1 MGYNRRH
8 FIGNSLVATTALLL
22 PTLDIFGSAKLIT
35 ENKTKGFALKIM
47 APYWGFNGSV
57 TDFCKKARQDGYDGV
72 EILWPSD
79 ITLQKELFLA
89 LKEYHLAVGFLCRGD
104 EPLPDL
110 NFATFKKVLK
120 EAIGNTY
127 QQPLYI
133 NVHSGKDF
141 FTYEE
146 NKQFIDFTVEYSK
159 KTGVPIYH
167 ETHRSRMLYSAP
179 ASLRYLQENP
189 DLRLTLD
196 ISHWCNVSESLL
208 EDQPTTVELAISRT
222 DHVHSRVGHEEGPQV
237 SDPRA
242 PEWKAAV
249 QAHFAWWDKIVAIK
263 KTQGKTLTML
273 TEFGPPSYM
282 PTIPFTNQ
290 PVADQWAINVY
301 MMQIWKNRYL

>member
-1 MGYNRRH
+1 MGYNRRE
-8 FIGNSLVATTALLL
+8 FIGGSLAATAVLAL
-22 PTLDIFGSAKLIT
+22 PTMDAFAAPSLPTAQAA
-35 ENKTKGFALKIM
+35 EGFSLKIM

-57 TDFCKKARQDGYDGV
+57 SAFCKKAKQDGYDGV
-72 EILWPSD
+72 EILWSTD
-79 ITLQKELFLA
+79 IAKELFAA
-89 LKEYHLAVGFLCRGD
+89 LKEHQLAVGFLCRGD
-104 EPLPDL
+104 EPHAAPH
-110 NFATFKKVLK
+110 FATFEKVLK
-120 EAIGNTY
+120 AAVANPY
-127 QQPLYI
+127 QKPLYI

-146 NKQFIDFTVEYSK
+146 NKKFIDFTVQYAKE
-159 KTGVPIYH
+159 TGVPIYH

-189 DLRLTLD
+189 ALRLTLD
-196 ISHWCNVSESLL
+196 ISHWCNVSESML
-208 EDQPTTVELAISRT
+208 EDQQGTVDLAISRT

-249 QAHFAWWDKIVAIK
+249 AAHFAWWDKVVAIK
-263 KTQGKTLTML
+263 KQQGKMLTML

-282 PTIPFTNQ
+282 PTLPFTNL

-301 MMQIWKNRYL
+301 MMQAWKKRYL

>member
-1 MGYNRRH
+1 MGYNRRE
-8 FIGNSLVATTALLL
+8 FIGGSLAATAALAL
-22 PTLDIFGSAKLIT
+22 PTMD
-35 ENKTKGFALKIM
+35 GFAVPSLPKIKAAEGFSLKIM

-57 TDFCKKARQDGYDGV
+57 SDFCKKAKQDGYDGV
-72 EILWPSD
+72 EILWSAE
-79 ITLQKELFLA
+79 IAKELFAA
-89 LKEYHLAVGFLCRGD
+89 LKENQLAVGFLCRGD
-104 EPLPDL
+104 EPIATPH
-110 NFATFKKVLK
+110 FATFQKVLK
-120 EAIGNTY
+120 AAIANSY
-127 QQPLYI
+127 QKPLYI

-146 NKQFIDFTVEYSK
+146 NKKFIDFTVQYAKE
-159 KTGVPIYH
+159 TGVPIYH

-189 DLRLTLD
+189 ALRLTLD

-208 EDQPTTVELAISRT
+208 EDQQGTVDLAISRT

-242 PEWKAAV
+242 PEWKRAV
-249 QAHFAWWDKIVAIK
+249 DAHFAWWDKIVAIK
-263 KTQGKTLTML
+263 KQQGKMLTML

-282 PTIPFTNQ
+282 PTLPFTNL

-301 MMQIWKNRYL
+301 MMQLWKKRYL